1 MSCNHCTGSDHH
13 QLASTSHTVGR
24 GHCQVYI
31 FYFSLW
37 QRAVCRERLF
47 EVDEGRRNI
56 VHPDA
61 PDAVV
66 TEDFTITQTGRRLLA
81 SPALHLS
88 LRRNVTTG
96 PPQPLQER
104 GRQNRRRIMN
114 ATASWQLALLWEG
127 PGRTLLARTLAANA
141 STSSINQTIK
151 EEGSELSAE
160 SDLWAP
166 LKKRSFQAKHTSL
179 YKFKPQHLQAIHL
192 GYT

>member
-1 MSCNHCTGSDHH
+1 MCNHCTGSNHC
-13 QLASTSHTVGR
+13 QLPLTSPTVGHNHR
-24 GHCQVYI
+24 QDYV

-56 VHPDA
+56 VYPDA

-66 TEDFTITQTGRRLLA
+66 TEDFIITQTGRRLLA

-88 LRRNVTTG
+88 LRCNVTTG

-104 GRQNRRRIMN
+104 GLQNRRRIMN
-114 ATASWQLALLWEG
+114 ATPSWQLALLWER
-127 PGRTLLARTLAANA
+127 PGRTLLAQTLAANA
-141 STSSINQTIK
+141 RTSSINQTIK
-151 EEGSELSAE
+151 GEGSKVSVE

-179 YKFKPQHLQAIHL
+179 YKFKPQHLQTIHF